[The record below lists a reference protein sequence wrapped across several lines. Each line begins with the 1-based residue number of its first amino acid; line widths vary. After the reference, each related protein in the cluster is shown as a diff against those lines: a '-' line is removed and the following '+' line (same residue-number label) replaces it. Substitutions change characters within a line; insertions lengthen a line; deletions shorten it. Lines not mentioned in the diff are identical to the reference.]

1 MCQHGKEKKHPAIKD
16 TSLSHHADGAVKW
29 QLRGKE
35 QKREK
40 TKRKKKK
47 TRERNSILHTQRI
60 ELLFLCS
67 SWPSL
72 ALTAATASR

>member
-1 MCQHGKEKKHPAIKD
+1 MAAKGKRTKEGKD
-16 TSLSHHADGAVKW
+16 KG
-29 QLRGKE
+29 
-35 QKREK
+35 
-40 TKRKKKK
+40 KKKK
-47 TRERNSILHTQRI
+47 KRERNSILHTQRI